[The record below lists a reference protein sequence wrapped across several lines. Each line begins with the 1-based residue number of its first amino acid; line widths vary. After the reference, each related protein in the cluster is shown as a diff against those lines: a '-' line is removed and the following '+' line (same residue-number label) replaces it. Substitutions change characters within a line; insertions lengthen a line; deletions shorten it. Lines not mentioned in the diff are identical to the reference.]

1 MSVVFVDLEMKPVSK
16 EWPKEKK
23 LYSMET
29 LQFGAVKLTG
39 AEETD
44 SFCRIVKPAFG
55 PVPPRYE
62 ELTGITDAA
71 AQAADPY
78 ETVLADFIAWCSDA
92 EAVYAWSTSDMAQL
106 RRDAGLHPEAPSLE
120 PLVKVWGDYQKIFTG
135 KLGLHRELSLKQAL
149 EIVDLPFEGHMH
161 DALWDSRNTA
171 ALYRLT
177 LDNEAW
183 KKATAHLKK
192 TVNNDQP
199 VTFSLASLFAGLD
212 LGKGE

>member
-1 MSVVFVDLEMKPVSK
+1 MSVVFVDLEMKPIAK

-29 LQFGAVKLTG
+29 LQFGAVKLEGGT
-39 AEETD
+39 ETD
-44 SFCRIVKPAFG
+44 TFCRVVRPAFG

-62 ELTGITDAA
+62 ALTGITNAVA
-71 AQAADPY
+71 EAADPY
-78 ETVLADFIAWCSDA
+78 AEVLADFIAWCADA

-106 RRDAGLHPEAPSLE
+106 RRDAGLHPEAPALD
-120 PLVKVWGDYQKIFTG
+120 PLVKVWGDYQKIFTS

-171 ALYRLT
+171 ALYRLS
-177 LDNEAW
+177 LDEARW
-183 KKATAHLKK
+183 KQATAHLKK
-192 TVNNDQP
+192 TVNNDAP

-212 LGKGE
+212 LGEDK